1 MYYAHFDT
9 HNICKSMRRNNT
21 LKADS
26 CKESVPIYICV
37 RVDHNQNVYCF
48 AFFSNCVQNRY

>member
-9 HNICKSMRRNNT
+9 HNISKSMRRNNT